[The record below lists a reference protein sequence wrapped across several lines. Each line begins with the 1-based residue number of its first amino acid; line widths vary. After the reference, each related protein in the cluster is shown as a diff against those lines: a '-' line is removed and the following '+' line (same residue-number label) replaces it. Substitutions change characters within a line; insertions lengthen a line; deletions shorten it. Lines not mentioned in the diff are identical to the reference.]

1 MANEEEKQLDSILV
15 EKEAPSRVD
24 DKENKPKKVAKL
36 TGRTIS
42 SLKTKIKEKRMEK
55 AYKKYNKKYQQMKES
70 LINAEAKRK
79 EQQEGESITD
89 SELAVEYSIVMSYD
103 KKLAKKGAKL
113 LKNEIKQIVADM
125 DLKDKVS
132 VGKPIRVP
140 RFILTKMRKLVS
152 VQEKI
157 REKKLRKK
165 MVKGITK
172 TTKEYIENS
181 FDSALFNE
189 KGKLQD
195 SINATVIK
203 DLSLKGGKQGTER
216 RLDTLRNFISQDGK
230 SPLFSADDSEL
241 ENKNKTKIGT
251 DLPPVEPTPT
261 TEKGENKINVD
272 DLIKAFEKKQ
282 PEIAEDIVKPEP
294 KKEENIDVTV
304 NEKEKNEAVLEDGE
318 NKNNERKK
326 EIAAI
331 KAHSDAIKEL
341 EDALKGMKDPSS
353 REFVKSQIAIEREA
367 LEKLSKVETVN
378 KESKKDESSKGSI
391 EPIEIKPKEET
402 VVKTEKNE
410 KPSSMENVAMKDSES
425 IRVTQISNPSALRV
439 TLQDIKKLEER
450 NKLAQSKIVE
460 LKREKEELEN
470 QKEILKQFIEQAQV
484 TRDSELKAQNMAS
497 ENATLKNEVAELS
510 SEAAAIGADLGR
522 SK

>member
-42 SLKTKIKEKRMEK
+42 SLKTKIKEKRMGK

-79 EQQEGESITD
+79 EQQEGENITD

-152 VQEKI
+152 AQEKI

-251 DLPPVEPTPT
+251 NLPPIEPTPT

-282 PEIAEDIVKPEP
+282 PEIAENIVRTES
-294 KKEENIDVTV
+294 KKEEN
-304 NEKEKNEAVLEDGE
+304 KAVLEDGK

-331 KAHSDAIKEL
+331 KAHSDAIKEM
-341 EDALKGMKDPSS
+341 EDALKGMKDQSS
-353 REFVKSQIAIEREA
+353 REFVKSQIAVEREA
-367 LEKLSKVETVN
+367 LENLSKIESVN
-378 KESKKDESSKGSI
+378 KENKKDESSKDSI
-391 EPIEIKPKEET
+391 EPIEIKPKEDASEIKEET
-402 VVKTEKNE
+402 VVKTKKIE

-425 IRVTQISNPSALRV
+425 IRVIQISNPSALRV